1 MKLPLA
7 SENIFPSSK
16 ENFIALQDYY
26 FPDLNEKEKAQSLER
41 FQDNFSSLKFSLNQY
56 EFGARLCR
64 ENVEILNLFKF
75 SGLPKARIYYVL
87 MALFISKNNW
97 DKGTS
102 KSHRE
107 RLIAFRT
114 VVQNQPDLIRRIDNK
129 AYDAA
134 VYPKTKENLLAVL
147 DSCFPKA
154 GDAERKLSLIHF
166 HDSRNT
172 LATIHL
178 AAQFCDENHS
188 FLDEYGVSPIP
199 SERIHEVITAIF
211 TPSYLWPTMEFERNG
226 ERFKKLKKTYL
237 DYLRPKKEIN

>member
-75 SGLPKARIYYVL
+75 SGLPKARIYYLL
-87 MALFISKNNW
+87 MALFLPIDDW
-97 DKGTS
+97 DRKTS
-102 KSHRE
+102 KSHWK
-107 RLIAFRT
+107 RLVAFRKM
-114 VVQNQPDLIRRIDNK
+114 VKLQPDLFKKIDTTGFT
-129 AYDAA
+129 AA
-134 VYPKTKENLLAVL
+134 PYPKTKENLLAVL
-147 DSCFPKA
+147 DTYFPEA
-154 GDAERKLSLIHF
+154 GDAERKLSIIHF
-166 HDSRNT
+166 QDSRST
-172 LATIHL
+172 LAAIHL
-178 AAQFCDENHS
+178 AAQFSFENGG
-188 FLDEYGVSPIP
+188 FLDDFGVSPIP